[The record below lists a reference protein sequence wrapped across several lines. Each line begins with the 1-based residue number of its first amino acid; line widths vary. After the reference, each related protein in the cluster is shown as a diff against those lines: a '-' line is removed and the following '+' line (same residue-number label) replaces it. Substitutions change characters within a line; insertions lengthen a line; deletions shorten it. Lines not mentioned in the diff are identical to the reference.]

1 MITGDQLR
9 AARAL
14 ARLTIQELADLAVIN
29 KMTIVRIEAGAR
41 ANRLTLLHL
50 QEILEA
56 QGIAFIEADDHGG
69 SGVRFKLGVEA
80 DLARKKKSATDDG
93 EAGDGLKALYPEL
106 ADFWIEHPEALARL
120 SDEGRRTISEA
131 ALGDPRALDD
141 LAARP

>member
-14 ARLTIQELADLAVIN
+14 ARLTIHDLAELAIVN
-29 KMTIVRIEAGAR
+29 KTTIVRIEAGAR

-50 QEILEA
+50 QEVLEER
-56 QGIAFIEADDHGG
+56 GIIFIDADEQGG
-69 SGVRFKLGVEA
+69 SGVRFRIGVEA
-80 DLARKKKSATDDG
+80 DLAKKKKGTTDDG
-93 EAGDGLKALYPEL
+93 EAGDGVKALYPEL

-120 SDEGRRTISEA
+120 SNEGRRAISEA

-141 LAARP
+141 LASRP